1 MIRPLITTAG
11 FVGLV
16 ALAGVWAAE
25 PTKPPAPAPQAAVPV
40 EVVLLGEDKITRVQI
55 QVEVDGKPVAAI
67 WDETFA
73 KLFAFFDRNE
83 DGVIDAK
90 EAANLPAPLALRQ
103 AMGTGFT
110 PPTGAA
116 PTFAELDADNNG
128 KVTPEEL
135 AAFYRRTGVGDA
147 LIGVGKL
154 PTSAELTDALLK
166 HLDTDRDGKVTEK
179 EWRAA
184 ADSLAKLDKND
195 DELIG
200 VGELVPK
207 SVYPGAAGTVLLT
220 SPNADRSLPDV
231 VAKLPL
237 VRLPADRNDT
247 HWATEIVRHRDRN
260 GDGKLSATEAGLGAG
275 TFAKLDAD
283 RDGFLTAVELAA
295 WRKHE
300 PDARWVVRVGT
311 KTKPV
316 DRFTVANGGLRLE
329 GWVGDG
335 KIPESVASTRR
346 QFVGQ
351 FEGKADPDNPEPPR
365 RRGGNLAWLTPVADR
380 NGDGKL
386 DRKEL
391 DAWLDL
397 QQQVAQGQVL
407 LTIIDGGGLFELLD
421 TNHDGALS
429 VRELRGAWD
438 RVREAG
444 CAPGGTFD
452 RTKLPRTVLA
462 AASHGYPQAFGIDMR
477 GGPAWFRA
485 MDKNGDGD
493 VSRKEFTGPPEV
505 FDKLD
510 LDKDGL
516 LSAEEASKAD
526 AKK

>member
-1 MIRPLITTAG
+1 MIRPILPVAG

-16 ALAGVWAAE
+16 VQAGVWAGE
-25 PTKPPAPAPQAAVPV
+25 PTKPAAPV
-40 EVVLLGEDKITRVQI
+40 EVVLLGEDKLTRVQI
-55 QVEVDGKPVAAI
+55 RVEVDGKPVAAI
-67 WDETFA
+67 WGETFA
-73 KLFAFFDRNE
+73 KLSAHFDR
-83 DGVIDAK
+83 DGDAVIDAK

-110 PPTGAA
+110 PPTGSA
-116 PTFAELDADNNG
+116 PAFAELDADGSG

-135 AAFYRRTGVGDA
+135 AAFYRRAGVGEA
-147 LIGVGKL
+147 MIGVGKL
-154 PTSAELTDALLK
+154 PTSAELTDAILK
-166 HLDTDRDGKVTEK
+166 HLDADRDGKVAEK

-184 ADSLAKLDKND
+184 PDTLAKLDKND
-195 DELIG
+195 DGVIG
-200 VGELVPK
+200 AGELVPK
-207 SVYPGAAGTVLLT
+207 AVYPGAAGTVLLT
-220 SPNADRSLPDV
+220 PPGADRPLPDV

-237 VRLPADRNDT
+237 VRLPADRADT
-247 HWATEIVRHRDRN
+247 HWATETVRRRDRS
-260 GDGKLSATEAGLGAG
+260 GDGKLSATEAGLGAD

-283 RDGFLTAVELAA
+283 RDGFLTAIELAA
-295 WRKHE
+295 WRKQE
-300 PDARWVVRVGT
+300 PDARWVVRVST

-316 DRFTVANGGLRLE
+316 DRFVVAGGGLRLE

-335 KIPESVASTRR
+335 KIPELVASTRR

-351 FEGKADPDNPEPPR
+351 FEGKADPDDPDPPR
-365 RRGGNLAWLTPVADR
+365 RRGGNFAWLTPVADR

-397 QQQVAQGQVL
+397 QRQVTQGQVL
-407 LTIIDGGGLFELLD
+407 LTVIDGGGLFELLD
-421 TNHDGALS
+421 ANHDGALS
-429 VRELRGAWD
+429 VRELRGAWG

-444 CAPGGTFD
+444 CTPGETFD

-462 AASHGYPQAFGIDMR
+462 AASHGYPQAFGIDLR

-505 FDKLD
+505 FDMLD

-516 LSAEEASKAD
+516 LSAEEASRAD
-526 AKK
+526 AKR

>member
-1 MIRPLITTAG
+1 MIRSILTVAG
-11 FVGLV
+11 FAGLV

-25 PTKPPAPAPQAAVPV
+25 PTKPTAPALHAAPV
-40 EVVLLGEDKITRVQI
+40 EVVLLGGDKLTRVQI
-55 QVEVDGKPVAAI
+55 RVEVDGKPVSAI

-73 KLFAFFDRNE
+73 QLFAYFDRNG

-90 EAANLPAPLALRQ
+90 EAAHLPSPLALRQ

-110 PPTGAA
+110 PPTGGA
-116 PTFAELDADNNG
+116 PAFTELDADGNG

-135 AAFYRRTGVGDA
+135 AAYYRRAGVGDA

-154 PTSAELTDALLK
+154 PASAELTDAILK
-166 HLDTDRDGKVTEK
+166 YLGADRDGKVTEK

-184 ADSLAKLDKND
+184 AAALAKLDKND

-207 SVYPGAAGTVLLT
+207 AVYPGAAGTVLLT
-220 SPNADRSLPDV
+220 PPGADRSLPDV

-237 VRLPADRNDT
+237 VRLPADRADT
-247 HWATEIVRHRDRN
+247 HWAAEIVRRRDRN
-260 GDGKLSATEAGLGAG
+260 ADGKLSAAEAGLGADA
-275 TFAKLDAD
+275 FAKLDAD
-283 RDGFLTAVELAA
+283 RDGFLTAAELAG
-295 WRKHE
+295 WRTHE
-300 PDARWVVRVGT
+300 PDARWAVRLGT
-311 KTKPV
+311 KTKPA
-316 DRFTVANGGLRLE
+316 DQFTTASGGLRLE
-329 GWVGDG
+329 GWVSEG
-335 KIPESVASTRR
+335 KMPELIASTRR
-346 QFVGQ
+346 QLVGQ
-351 FEGKADPDNPEPPR
+351 FEGKANPDDPEPPR
-365 RRGGNLAWLTPVADR
+365 RGGSLTWLTPVADR

-397 QQQVAQGQVL
+397 QQQVTRGQVL
-407 LTIIDGGGLFELLD
+407 VTILDGGGLFELLD

-429 VRELRGAWD
+429 ARELRGVWD
-438 RVREAG
+438 RVRDAG

-462 AASHGYPQAFGIDMR
+462 AASHGYPQAFGIDLR